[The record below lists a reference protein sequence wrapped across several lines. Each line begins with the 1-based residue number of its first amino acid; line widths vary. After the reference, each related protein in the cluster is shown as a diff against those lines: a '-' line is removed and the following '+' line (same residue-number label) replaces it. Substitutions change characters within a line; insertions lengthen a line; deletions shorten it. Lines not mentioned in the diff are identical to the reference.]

1 MIRSLAL
8 VLVASLAVVPA
19 VAAQTTEA
27 RFPITAVGDS
37 TFTFAAGKATWIKRN
52 MRGIVV
58 DPQRQ
63 DALVGRFQ
71 ILSVT
76 RGQVR
81 AVITAEAADI
91 ATTHVALM
99 EQPTQR
105 LFVRRDFWLGA
116 LLGLVVG
123 AAAGAAF

>member
-1 MIRSLAL
+1 MTRSFAL
-8 VLVASLAVVPA
+8 VLAASLAFAPVL
-19 VAAQTTEA
+19 AAQGTEA
-27 RFPITAVGDS
+27 RFPLAAVGDS
-37 TFTFAAGKATWIKRN
+37 TFTFAAGNATWIRKD

-71 ILSVT
+71 VLSVN

-81 AVITAEAADI
+81 AVITAEAEDI
-91 ATTHVALM
+91 STSHVALL
-99 EQPTQR
+99 EQPVKR
-105 LFVRRDFWLGA
+105 LFVRRDFWMGA

-123 AAAGAAF
+123 AVAGSAF

>member
-1 MIRSLAL
+1 MIRPFALALAASLAL
-8 VLVASLAVVPA
+8 VPV

-27 RFPITAVGDS
+27 RFPIAAVGDS
-37 TFTFAAGKATWIKRN
+37 TFTFAAAKASWIRKD
-52 MRGIVV
+52 MRGIIV

-71 ILSVT
+71 VLSVT

-99 EQPTQR
+99 EEPT
-105 LFVRRDFWLGA
+105 RRIFGRREFWFGA
-116 LLGLVVG
+116 LVGLVAG
-123 AAAGAAF
+123 AVAGAAF